1 MSDSGEDW
9 SGYHRNLSEDEDN
22 YVFYYENDD
31 YYDCSLN
38 IIDEYTP
45 MYDKIENKFM
55 RPIKF
60 ADLSRVKKVFNES
73 NVNVTNREGVSALM
87 IAILH
92 SSSEVVDYLIN
103 DCNADIDYLNENG
116 DNLFHYLSDRGTT
129 KDTYD
134 IFKLL
139 ISKNIDINHINKDGH
154 TPLSVITHYS
164 WRNNDILIKLYLQNG
179 ANPNI
184 LIQKNEGWTYLMKI
198 IKECKLDMFKLW
210 IKYGADLTHRDK
222 YGTTPRILILTLIE
236 HSNCDGGKSIWYE
249 MLKIIDEKISS

>member
-1 MSDSGEDW
+1 MSDSDEDW
-9 SGYHRNLSEDEDN
+9 RGYDNFSEDN

-45 MYDKIENKFM
+45 MYDNIENKYM

-60 ADLSRVKKVFNES
+60 ADLPKVKKVFNKD

-103 DCNADIDYLNENG
+103 ECNADINYLKENG
-116 DNLFHYLSDRGTT
+116 DNLFHILSDRGANR
-129 KDTYD
+129 DIYD
-134 IFKLL
+134 IFNIL
-139 ISKNIDINHINKDGH
+139 ISKNIDINHINNDGH
-154 TPLSVITHYS
+154 TPLSVITYYS
-164 WRNNDILIKLYLQNG
+164 WRNNDILIQLYLQNG

-184 LIQKNEGWTYLMKI
+184 LIQEDEGWTQFMNF
-198 IKECKLDMFKLW
+198 IKNCKLDMFKLW
-210 IKYGADLTHRDK
+210 IKYGADLSHRDK
-222 YGTTPRILILTLIE
+222 FGTTPRVLILTLIE
-236 HSNCDGGKSIWYE
+236 QSICDGEKSIWGK
-249 MLKIIDEKISS
+249 MLQIIDDKFSS

>member
-9 SGYHRNLSEDEDN
+9 CGYHRNLSEDEDN

-55 RPIKF
+55 KPIKF
-60 ADLSRVKKVFNES
+60 ADLSRVKNVFNES

-103 DCNADIDYLNENG
+103 DCKADINYLNDNG

-139 ISKNIDINHINKDGH
+139 ISKNIDINHINKDGDI
-154 TPLSVITHYS
+154 PLSSLLHYS
-164 WRNNDILIKLYLQNG
+164 WRNDNLLIKLYLENG
-179 ANPNI
+179 ANSKFCDW
-184 LIQKNEGWTYLMKI
+184 IQI
-198 IKECKLDMFKLW
+198 IKTIKTRKLNMFKLM
-210 IKYGADLTHRDK
+210 IENGIDLNYHDK

-236 HSNCDGGKSIWYE
+236 QSNCDGDKSIWYE

>member
-55 RPIKF
+55 KPIKF
-60 ADLSRVKKVFNES
+60 ADLSRVKNVFNES
-73 NVNVTNREGVSALM
+73 NVNVTNRECVSALM

-92 SSSEVVDYLIN
+92 SSSDVVDYLIN
-103 DCNADIDYLNENG
+103 DCKADINYLNENG

-134 IFKLL
+134 IFKIL
-139 ISKNIDINHINKDGH
+139 ISKNIDINHVNKDGE
-154 TPLSVITHYS
+154 TPLYCCFKYNTSRT
-164 WRNNDILIKLYLQNG
+164 NNSKLIDLYLKNG
-179 ANPNI
+179 ANLSI
-184 LIQKNEGWTYLMKI
+184 LIMLFI
-198 IKECKLDMFKLW
+198 INLDFTLFEIW
-210 IKYGADLTHRDK
+210 IKKDVDLNYRDK
-222 YGTTPRILILTLIE
+222 YGSTPRILILTLIE
-236 HSNCDGGKSIWYE
+236 HTNCDDKKSIWYE
-249 MLKIIDEKISS
+249 MLKIIDKKI